1 MINSLIGILAIVSTL
16 VIYAF
21 ARQLH
26 LRVARTF
33 TLPIITSTLVIL
45 ILLLTF
51 NIPYETYMLGG
62 KWINELLGPAV
73 VALAYPLY
81 QQRDILKQVTVPILC
96 GALAGAFIGISTG
109 ILLAKWAGF
118 DALIIYSLTPKSVTT
133 PVAMAVTESLGGIT
147 PLAAVFVM
155 IAGIG
160 GVLMSSVIFKLCRID
175 HYLGRGV
182 GIGSASHALGTA
194 KALESSLLEGSI
206 STIAMVVS
214 AVLVSILTPGLIL
227 LLL

>member
-1 MINSLIGILAIVSTL
+1 MMNSFIAILSIVGTL
-16 VIYAF
+16 VIYTF

-26 LRVARTF
+26 IKAARTY
-33 TLPIITSTLVIL
+33 TLPVITSTLVIL
-45 ILLLTF
+45 IILLSF
-51 NIPYETYMLGG
+51 HVPYETYMVGA

-81 QQRDILKQVTVPILC
+81 QQRDTLKQVTVPILC
-96 GALAGAFIGISTG
+96 GTVTGAIVGISTG

-118 DALIIYSLTPKSVTT
+118 DEVIIYSLTPKSVTT
-133 PVAMAVTESLGGIT
+133 PVAMAVSESLGGIT
-147 PLAAVFVM
+147 SLAAVFVM

-160 GVLMSSVIFKLCRID
+160 GVLMSTFIFKIFRVD

-182 GIGSASHALGTA
+182 GMGTASHALGTA

-214 AVLVSILTPGLIL
+214 AVVVSILAPGLIIL
-227 LLL
+227 LL